1 MRLARDRSPSEP
13 DTRLVRVVPPPGVAE
28 KADLDTL
35 FIEAYHRLHGRMLDR
50 AERFLDPDA
59 ARDAEADAVADIY
72 YRWPTLR
79 PEQRTDEYF
88 FRALHNSVIDTIR
101 RGRATVSFEDAEEEL
116 DLQSVQA
123 FDAPTRA
130 DTAADVLDLALAS
143 MSKRKLEVLLLIRE
157 ERYSYEQA
165 AEALG
170 LSVGT
175 INRHYRLAM
184 DHIRAAMKRAGFRI
198 ADFRPA
204 RIAPPTRGVT
214 ND

>member
-1 MRLARDRSPSEP
+1 MRLARDRSSSSPG
-13 DTRLVRVVPPPGVAE
+13 TQLVRVVPPPGVTE
-28 KADLDTL
+28 QADLDTL
-35 FIEAYHRLHGRMLDR
+35 FIEAYHRLHGRLLDR

-72 YRWPTLR
+72 YRWPYLT

-101 RGRATVSFEDAEEEL
+101 RSRGIVALDDAEEEL
-116 DLQSVQA
+116 DRQAEHA

-130 DTAADVLDLALAS
+130 DTVADVLDLALAS
-143 MSKRKLEVLLLIRE
+143 MSRRKREVLLLIRE
-157 ERYSYEQA
+157 ERYTYVQA

-170 LSVGT
+170 LKEGT

-184 DHIRAAMKRAGFRI
+184 DHLRAAFTRAGFRLTE
-198 ADFRPA
+198 FQPA
-204 RIAPPTRGVT
+204 RLQSPSHGAT